1 MKNQYGLISVTN
13 SIYNII
19 SLVDI
24 RKYVQMH
31 HDLKAKAC
39 SSLWPYIHS
48 VSKSGEL
55 DNHGSTSVF
64 SVHRTNPA
72 IP

>member
-1 MKNQYGLISVTN
+1 MSVKNSV
-13 SIYNII
+13 YNII
-19 SLVDI
+19 SSDDI
-24 RKYVQMH
+24 RKHVQMH

-39 SSLWPYIHS
+39 LNHRPYIPLS
-48 VSKSGEL
+48 NSGEL
-55 DNHGSTSVF
+55 DNHGSTSVL